1 MINMFKAELYRI
13 VRSRGFW
20 FFWVL
25 SIGTLMISVI
35 YHQTGG
41 ISLGAPLD
49 YDESIKMDI
58 RQVAMNF
65 SFYFF
70 LIFLVF
76 TIIAGEFS
84 EHTVKNSITSAVSK
98 RGFFLSKFFFT
109 LVYSLLSLIVA
120 NYLFYFLNRAVNGSK
135 YSSPIGE
142 FSKAFFGQL
151 PLFAAIVSLF
161 ILAAFVLKRA
171 AAFNAVVI
179 VTPIAY
185 TTVVLIM
192 YGIES
197 TRKVGEK
204 LLTYELSTMI
214 GKLAVGCTD
223 SYRTKCYILSAA
235 ATVISFV
242 LGYMIWSKREI
253 DG

>member
-1 MINMFKAELYRI
+1 MINMFKAELYRL

-25 SIGTLMISVI
+25 SLGTLILAVI

-41 ISLGAPLD
+41 ITLGAPLD
-49 YDESIKMDI
+49 YDESTKLDI
-58 RQVAMNF
+58 RQIAMNF

-70 LIFLVF
+70 LIFLAF

-109 LVYSLLSLIVA
+109 LVFSLLSMIAV

-135 YSSPIGE
+135 YSSSVSE
-142 FSKAFFGQL
+142 FSKAFLGQL
-151 PLFAAIVSLF
+151 PLFAATVSVF

-179 VTPIAY
+179 ITPIAY
-185 TTVVLIM
+185 TTIVLAV
-192 YGIES
+192 YSIES

-214 GKLAVGCTD
+214 GKLAIGCTD
-223 SYRTKCYILSAA
+223 SYRAKCYILSAA
-235 ATVISFV
+235 VTVFSFV
-242 LGYMIWSKREI
+242 LGYLLWNKREI